1 VKRGIL
7 VVAACAAAVAL
18 AGCSESAT
26 GLPQPTPGTPGTNQT
41 SSSATP
47 PKSATTTAPTGSKQE
62 PCSLLSSTEATG
74 LGLGEGKV
82 KNAAGLKFCDW
93 KSTASS
99 DAISVG
105 YGENSLDSLNGQSV
119 SIGKHKAA
127 QLPPHPI
134 FGTCPIAIGLPDST
148 TVIVLGTGT
157 GGNDAGVCPKVLE
170 VAKIIDPKLP

>member
-41 SSSATP
+41 SSSAAP

-82 KNAAGLKFCDW
+82 KNAAGLKFWDW
-93 KSTASS
+93 RK
-99 DAISVG
+99 
-105 YGENSLDSLNGQSV
+105 
-119 SIGKHKAA
+119 
-127 QLPPHPI
+127 
-134 FGTCPIAIGLPDST
+134 
-148 TVIVLGTGT
+148 
-157 GGNDAGVCPKVLE
+157 
-170 VAKIIDPKLP
+170 

>member
-1 VKRGIL
+1 MKRGIL

-18 AGCSESAT
+18 TGCSESAT
-26 GLPQPTPGTPGTNQT
+26 GSAQPTTDAPGTKQT
-41 SSSATP
+41 SSSVTP
-47 PKSATTTAPTGSKQE
+47 PKSTTPTAPTGGKQE
-62 PCSLLSSTEATG
+62 PCNLLSSAEVAG

-82 KNAAGLKFCDW
+82 KNAAGLQFCDW
-93 KSTASS
+93 KSTGSS
-99 DAISVG
+99 DAISAG

-119 SIGKHKAA
+119 VIGKHKAA

-134 FGTCPIAIGLPDST
+134 FGTCPVAIGLPDST

-157 GGNDAGVCPKVLE
+157 GGNDAGVCSKVLE